1 MMIKRIDNFNLDNA
15 NKIWHIFQNSYAVE
29 ANILKVDDF
38 PPLKRCVTQIIQSNN
53 NFFAF
58 CDNSDLVA
66 LIEIDIK
73 EKIHIQSLVVCPD
86 HFRKGYA
93 KKLVKYV
100 LSMFDSHVFT
110 VETGFDNL
118 PAKNLYSS
126 LGFTEMLQYE
136 AAYGIKKIKYER
148 KNN

>member
-1 MMIKRIDNFNLDNA
+1 MIKKIDNFNLDNA

-38 PPLKRCVTQIIQSNN
+38 PPLKEVLLRLLNQIII
-53 NFFAF
+53 FLHLRY
-58 CDNSDLVA
+58 SDLVA

-73 EKIHIQSLVVCPD
+73 AKIHIQSLVVSPD

-93 KKLVKYV
+93 KKLVKYLV
-100 LSMFDSHVFT
+100 LSMFDSHVFM

-126 LGFTEMLQYE
+126 LGFAEMLQ
-136 AAYGIKKIKYER
+136 I
-148 KNN
+148 

>member
-1 MMIKRIDNFNLDNA
+1 MIKRIDNFNLDNA

-38 PPLKRCVTQIIQSNN
+38 PVLKRCVTQIIQSNN

-58 CDNSDLVA
+58 YDYSDLVA

-73 EKIHIQSLVVCPD
+73 AKIHIQSLVVYPD

-93 KKLVKYV
+93 KKLVKHV
-100 LSMFDSHVFT
+100 LIMFDSYVFT
-110 VETGFDNL
+110 AETGFDNL
-118 PAKNLYSS
+118 PAKNLYLS
-126 LGFTEMLQYE
+126 LGFAEMLQYD
-136 AAYGIKKIKYER
+136 ADYGIKKIKYER

>member
-1 MMIKRIDNFNLDNA
+1 MIKRIYNFNLDNA
-15 NKIWHIFQNSYAVE
+15 NKIWHIFQKSYAVE
-29 ANILKVDDF
+29 ANILNADDF
-38 PPLKRCVTQIIQSNN
+38 PPLKRSVAQIIQSKH

-58 CDNSDLVA
+58 YDYSDLVA

-73 EKIHIQSLVVCPD
+73 AKIHIQSLVVYPN

-93 KKLVKYV
+93 KKLIKYV

-126 LGFTEMLQYE
+126 LGFTATQQYE
-136 AAYGIKKIKYER
+136 AAYGIKKIKYVR
-148 KNN
+148 QNN